1 MGAMS
6 GGSFL
11 LQHLLQGLF
20 LGAWAGGSLLLLL
33 PLIRAVRRGAVRYRR
48 LQSLNAGTALPSVRR
63 ERGLWSR
70 LVSRGPLKHLREEME
85 IAEMRAGVEP
95 VLALMLILAF
105 GGWFGAE
112 AAVKLLQVKFAV
124 GADRQIP
131 IQAWLLSSGAAL
143 FLASL
148 PYFWIRFRVQQKRQR
163 IALRMIAVVQNLIGH
178 YRPRLTLAEVIVKS
192 SDSMPYEVRSEWR
205 RLELALHMKGV
216 QEALYDFARRVDNEW
231 GDDLADL
238 LLIGSHYGTDVTEAL
253 HHLTLRMQTAK
264 RLEENRLAMITV
276 YRLGTTFMAG
286 FAFFVVGFNIY
297 ADGTNYRHYFVD
309 PAGRM
314 LLLASFAVMFVS
326 MVMVVR
332 SGRRAF

>member
-1 MGAMS
+1 MS
-6 GGSFL
+6 AGPYW
-11 LQHLLQGLF
+11 LQHLLEGIF

-33 PLIRAVRRGAVRYRR
+33 PILRMVKRQAVRYRR
-48 LQSLNAGTALPSVRR
+48 LQSLNAGTSATAGGRGARR
-63 ERGLWSR
+63 T
-70 LVSRGPLKHLREEME
+70 LVSLGPLKHLGEEME
-85 IAEMRAGVEP
+85 IAELRGGVEP
-95 VLALMLILAF
+95 VAALMLLLAF
-105 GGWFGAE
+105 AGWFGSE
-112 AAVKLLQVKFAV
+112 GAVRLLQEKFAV
-124 GADRQIP
+124 GADRQISVH
-131 IQAWLLSSGAAL
+131 AWLLSSGAAL

-148 PYFWIRFRVQQKRQR
+148 PYFWIRFRVQRKRQR

-205 RLELALHMKGV
+205 RLELALHMKGT
-216 QEALYDFARRVDNEW
+216 QEALYEFARRVDNEW

-253 HHLTLRMQTAK
+253 HHLTLRMQTAR

-297 ADGTNYRHYFVD
+297 ADGANYRHYFVD

-314 LLLASFAVMFVS
+314 LLLISFAVMFVS

-332 SGRRAF
+332 SGRKAF